1 MHSENDQNRVA
12 AGTRRLQ
19 AVRRAVASALNVVR
33 GRAGYVGLLAISS
46 SFAPAFAQDAADGA
60 DATSPGLEVVTVS
73 ATRRDTSLLETPM
86 AISAVTAESLVSSGV
101 TNMQD
106 ISVLVPTMRI
116 EGGRDGGGRM
126 TMRGIRAP
134 GGEATVG
141 LYYGDVPMAGPSDT
155 SQTSG
160 SFTQEANLFDVERIE
175 ALRGPQGTL
184 YGSSSMGGAV
194 RVLFNKAST
203 TKTEGVAD
211 TSLSTIRGGDFST
224 WFKGAYNLPLIDDVL
239 GVRVAAWQEDRGGYV
254 DDAWSGR
261 TSGTPQA
268 VSRVVKN
275 KEDINTGSIFGGR
288 VMLTWTP
295 SDFVSWHGMAMYQ
308 ETERVNGNWDTTYP
322 SGEPLAGQPT
332 GRDFS
337 IYAPIIAQSEDELEL
352 FSSDLQ
358 VKAGIVDVSWV
369 SSYYQWERT
378 TASDYTYTYQRSERS
393 ASVCRQWLATGRGAL
408 VGSAPPPA
416 ASVPAC
422 TPAQL
427 DEFTNYSRTMLQP
440 ASLVKPNWVKT
451 FVNEVRIASNG
462 EGPVDWLVGAYR
474 EEREDHVDST
484 IGQAIYDDGLIDDL
498 STFPVYWYRFID
510 GKTEQTAYFGDITW
524 KVGDLLPALD
534 GLSLNYGLRRFDFT
548 KATAGGVVMNG
559 WGDGNFVQD
568 PPVSSAEVSSKGWL
582 YKYNVSYDFPTGPYM
597 VYATASKGYRAGGVN
612 VIPNIALQFT
622 TYQPD
627 WVWNYEVG
635 GKGTFFGGG
644 ISVDAS
650 IYQVDWENTQTTLR
664 TPNNCCAYIGNA
676 GTAEVQGTE
685 LEITYRPVRGVAL
698 ISGVSYNWKSELTQ
712 DQRIPDVPSTTTQG
726 LAGDRLPYVP
736 KLNASFSADYQIPLS
751 GDMTGLARINYS
763 YTGKSMTQLRPF
775 PADLQTN
782 EIGGFSQVNVR
793 LGIERNGWTAYLFVN
808 NLLDSVG
815 VIDAATNRTATAIYT
830 DNRVVSQ
837 TPREIGLN
845 IRKAF

>member
-1 MHSENDQNRVA
+1 MHWENKQSRAASRPRGLQLIRRSVA
-12 AGTRRLQ
+12 A
-19 AVRRAVASALNVVR
+19 ALNVVS
-33 GRAGYVGLLAISS
+33 GRAGYVGLLALGTG
-46 SFAPAFAQDAADGA
+46 FAPVFAQDAATA
-60 DATSPGLEVVTVS
+60 DSPQLEVVTVS
-73 ATRRDTSLLETPM
+73 ATRRDTTLLETPM
-86 AISAVTAESLVSSGV
+86 AISAVTSESLVSSGV

-141 LYYGDVPMAGPSDT
+141 LYYGEVPMFGPSDT

-160 SFTQEANLFDVERIE
+160 SFTQEANLFDVQRIE

-194 RVLFNKAST
+194 RVLFNEADT
-203 TKTEGVAD
+203 RKTEGVVD
-211 TSLSTIRGGDFST
+211 TSISTIRDGDFST
-224 WFKGAYNLPLIDDVL
+224 WIKAAYNLPLIDDVL
-239 GVRVAAWQEDRGGYV
+239 GIRVAAWKEDRGGYV

-275 KEDINTGSIFGGR
+275 KENINTGSILGGR
-288 VMLTWTP
+288 VMVTWNP
-295 SDFVSWHGMAMYQ
+295 ADFVSWHGMAMYQ
-308 ETERVNGNWDTTYP
+308 ESERVNGNWDTKYP

-332 GRDFS
+332 PGDYK
-337 IYAPIIAQSEDELEL
+337 IYAPVIGQSEDDLEL
-352 FSSDLQ
+352 FSSDLE
-358 VKAGIVDVSWV
+358 VKAGFVNVNWA
-369 SSYYQWERT
+369 SSYYRWERT
-378 TASDYTYTYQRSERS
+378 TSSDFTYTYQRSERS
-393 ASVCRQWLATGRGAL
+393 ANLCRQWLATGRGAL
-408 VGSAPPPA
+408 VDTPPPPA

-427 DEFTNYSRTMLQP
+427 DEYTNYSRTMLQP
-440 ASLVKPNWVKT
+440 AALVKPNWVTT
-451 FVNEVRIASNG
+451 FVNEMRITSNG
-462 EGPVDWLVGAYR
+462 DGPVDWLVGAYR
-474 EEREDHVDST
+474 EERKDHVDST

-510 GKTEQTAYFGDITW
+510 GETEQTAFFGDITW
-524 KVGDLLPALD
+524 RVGSLLPALD

-548 KATAGGVVMNG
+548 KSTAGGVLMNG

-568 PPVSSAEVSSKGWL
+568 PVVSSAEVNSKGWL
-582 YKYNVSYDFPTGPYM
+582 YKYNVSYDFANGPFM
-597 VYATASKGYRAGGVN
+597 TYATVSKGYRAGGVN
-612 VIPNIALQFT
+612 VIPNLALQFT

-635 GKGTFFGGG
+635 GKGSWFGGG
-644 ISVDAS
+644 LTVDAS
-650 IYQVDWENTQTTLR
+650 VYQVSWENTQTTLR

-676 GTAEVQGTE
+676 GKAEVQGTE
-685 LEITYRPVRGVAL
+685 IEITQRVFPGLTL
-698 ISGVSYNWKSELTQ
+698 ITGISYNWKSELTE

-736 KLNASFSADYQIPLS
+736 KLNASFSIDYQRALS
-751 GDMTGLARINYS
+751 GEMTGLARINYS
-763 YTGKSMTQLRPF
+763 YTGTSMTQLRPF
-775 PADLQTN
+775 PSDLQTN
-782 EIGGFSQVNVR
+782 EIGGFSQVNLR
-793 LGIERNGWTAYLFVN
+793 LGVERSGWTAYLFVN

-815 VIDAATNRTATAIYT
+815 VIDAATNRTATATYT
-830 DNRVVSQ
+830 DNRVVTQ

-845 IRKAF
+845 VRKMF